1 MNKNNNSMGK
11 NERELTAAVIREAI
25 KQNLKA
31 IEECEKR
38 IEEIDKEM
46 EELSCERERVLS
58 RLIPL

>member
-1 MNKNNNSMGK
+1 MGK